1 MTASLNKVMI
11 LGNIGKDI
19 ELRFTPQ
26 GNAVATFP
34 VATSHTYTDSS
45 GEKKQ
50 ETEWFNVIV
59 WNKQA
64 ENCNTY
70 LTKGQSVFVEGRM
83 KTRSWVSD
91 DGQKHYRTEL
101 IASRVLFL
109 EKRRTQNGS
118 EEGEPVSGEPAG
130 EGTIEPAD
138 IPF

>member
-1 MTASLNKVMI
+1 MPSLNLMQLI
-11 LGNIGKDI
+11 GNCGKDV
-19 ELRFTPQ
+19 EMRFTPS
-26 GNAVATFP
+26 GSPVATFS
-34 VATSHTYTDSS
+34 VAVNHTYTDSS

-50 ETEWFNVIV
+50 ETEWFNCVC
-59 WNKQA
+59 WNRLA
-64 ENCNTY
+64 ETVNQY
-70 LTKGQSVFVEGRM
+70 LGKGQNVYVSGRL

-118 EEGEPVSGEPAG
+118 EEGEPISGEPAG
-130 EGTIEPAD
+130 EGTIEPSD